1 VSLLPE
7 EWINKMT
14 RKIKS
19 LSGFTSD
26 QIIAMLGQHH
36 NKDVFVPQCKNG
48 QTWYNNHLLKL
59 DAWVLKKTY
68 SPLTTVG
75 YEIKVSRHDFEQD
88 QKWIDYV
95 SYCHEFYFVCPA
107 GLIRS
112 DELPQGVGLMWV
124 STTGKLHIKRKTD
137 RREPDPEK
145 LNSLL
150 IYILMSRSIIVADM
164 NKANTEVSQ
173 EENRLQALRT
183 IVEEAEAKKE
193 LGYFI
198 KGHVRKMQEYFQE
211 QNSLLKGREDK
222 IERFTKDLARLG
234 ITWNPETSDWQDT
247 YRVENEIA
255 LLKNQISPQLI
266 YEMRNAGNNL
276 IEVASKIQEYRD
288 KQETTAVINKKIT
301 LED

>member
-1 VSLLPE
+1 
-7 EWINKMT
+7 MA
-14 RKIKS
+14 RKITS
-19 LSGFTSD
+19 LNFTSD
-26 QIIAMLGQHH
+26 QITAMLGQHH

-48 QTWYNNHLLKL
+48 NTWFNTHLLKL

-68 SPLTTVG
+68 SPLTTIG
-75 YEIKVSRHDFEQD
+75 YEIKVNRHDFEQD

-124 STTGKLHIKRKTD
+124 STTGKLHVKRKAD
-137 RREPDPEK
+137 KKEPDPEK

-150 IYILMSRSIIVADM
+150 IYVLMSRSIIVADM
-164 NKANTEVSQ
+164 NAANTGISQ
-173 EENRLQALRT
+173 DKDKLQTLKS

-222 IERFTKDLARLG
+222 IERFTKDLTRLG
-234 ITWNPETSDWQDT
+234 ITWNPEISDWQDT

-255 LLKNQISPQLI
+255 LLKSQIDRDLLWQ
-266 YEMRNAGNNL
+266 MKAAGQKL
-276 IEVASKIQEYRD
+276 IEVASKIEGYRR
-288 KQETTAVINKKIT
+288 KQEESGNDKKKP
-301 LED
+301 D